1 MLGEEDEVF
10 LENEEEGTV
19 EVSSPKRMSAAL
31 RFSRRVIERTPTYD
45 EMIEGT
51 SKVAFPEDMD
61 LELDIPWQDRFFQ
74 AKDED
79 DSDLS
84 KDLSDFRVFLRD
96 QEVQVAG
103 CRWNFFHFS
112 FVGRVLR

>member
-51 SKVAFPEDMD
+51 FKVAFPEDMD

-103 CRWNFFHFS
+103 CRWNFFCFS